1 MLTDYIAEA
10 KVLLNVEETSY
21 KGVLLSMLN
30 KSAETDG
37 TGIVERVLERERIMP
52 TALGKGLFLPRV
64 ILKEKAR
71 SEVIIAVNPKGLT
84 FDDYGAQIANII
96 MLFLF
101 SEHDDHAAL
110 LAQSLRML
118 TDDCLRT
125 DLLKSKKP
133 KDVIKA
139 IREWEEE

>member
-1 MLTDYIAEA
+1 MLADYIAEQ
-10 KVLLNVEETSY
+10 KVLLNMDETSY
-21 KGVLLSMLN
+21 KGVLLSMLDV
-30 KSAETDG
+30 STEDDCA
-37 TGIVERVLERERIMP
+37 GIVEKILDREKIMP

-64 ILKEKAR
+64 ILKEKPK
-71 SEVIIAVNPKGLT
+71 SEVIIAVNSKGLT
-84 FDDYGAQIANII
+84 FEDYGAQTASII

-110 LAQSLRML
+110 LAQSLRLL

>member
-1 MLTDYIAEA
+1 MLTDYIAED
-10 KVLLNVEETSY
+10 KVLLNVDDTSY
-21 KGVLLSMLN
+21 KGVLLSMLE

-37 TGIVERVLERERIMP
+37 AGIVEKIFEREKVMP

-64 ILKEKAR
+64 ILREKPR
-71 SEVIIAVNPKGLT
+71 SEVIIAVNSKGLT
-84 FDDYGAQIANII
+84 FEDYGAQTASII

-101 SEHDDHAAL
+101 SAHDDYGAL
-110 LAQSLRML
+110 LAQSLRLL

-133 KDVIKA
+133 VDVIKS